1 MFANIFKEYSLVKCM
16 RGKIVYLF
24 ILIFILGVMSNVSAV
39 DTHVYGY
46 ECLSS
51 DCVNYQNLKTD
62 SCNAPTCS
70 VSGFV
75 VGTYCDSASV
85 GNVFRYRTSATNT
98 VLSDI
103 YDPLSSNV
111 MANGYLAFTC
121 GAYYVDQ
128 DGDGWGI
135 GSAIYGD
142 VTSGYPGGYVSS
154 LLYQG
159 EDVLDTNPY
168 ITSVYP
174 HWEDMDRNKISRA
187 DLGDT
192 VYMIIAEIPGFSNF
206 EIFEEDGW
214 LGDQIKIVSGNIHD
228 NNLVGVWT
236 ITEEDLEA
244 TSDYDSFKFTVGEV
258 ISENLIINVDFGYDS
273 DGDGL
278 SDEEE
283 AVIGTDP
290 NNPDTDGDG
299 FSDGE
304 ELRRG
309 TDPLDP
315 NSHPMP
321 VDANGDGD
329 FDDPEDDA
337 DGDGLT
343 NEEEALIGTDPNNPD
358 TDGDGF
364 SDGEEVRRGT
374 DPLDPNS
381 HPMPGYVD
389 PDSRMDLTINNP
401 ICGSYFDKGENVVI
415 NIVAND
421 ADDVISGNI
430 SIDEVVVEIFTNG
443 ETNFNKI
450 FDSPGNSQVVVEG
463 VNSKGEVAKV
473 ISNIMILDK
482 NIGGSYIDDEYVAAC
497 ITKPKYFS
505 NIGGSIVE
513 FDASATRAI
522 RVTSGVVDL
531 LVPEEGDTF
540 SWYWRFLPENIAREF
555 VDSSDSVAYRF
566 AAEFPV
572 VGENSATLR
581 VEIS

>member
-174 HWEDMDRNKISRA
+174 HWEDMERNKISRA

-192 VYMIIAEIPGFSNF
+192 VYMIIAEIPGFSSF
-206 EIFEEDGW
+206 EIFEEDA
-214 LGDQIKIVSGNIHD
+214 LGSNQIKIISGDIDD
-228 NNLVGVWT
+228 NNLIGVWT

-244 TSDYDSFKFTVGEV
+244 TSDYDSFKFMVSDV
-258 ISENLIINVDFGYDS
+258 ISENLRINVDFGYDS

-283 AVIGTDP
+283 A
-290 NNPDTDGDG
+290 
-299 FSDGE
+299 E
-304 ELRRG
+304 
-309 TDPLDP
+309 
-315 NSHPMP
+315 
-321 VDANGDGD
+321 
-329 FDDPEDDA
+329 
-337 DGDGLT
+337 
-343 NEEEALIGTDPNNPD
+343 IGTDPNNPD

-364 SDGEEVRRGT
+364 SDGEEVRKGT

-381 HPMPGYVD
+381 HPMPTPGDSDGDGLSDEEEAEIGTD
-389 PDSRMDLTINNP
+389 PNNP
-401 ICGSYFDKGENVVI
+401 HTDGDG
-415 NIVAND
+415 
-421 ADDVISGNI
+421 
-430 SIDEVVVEIFTNG
+430 
-443 ETNFNKI
+443 
-450 FDSPGNSQVVVEG
+450 
-463 VNSKGEVAKV
+463 
-473 ISNIMILDK
+473 
-482 NIGGSYIDDEYVAAC
+482 
-497 ITKPKYFS
+497 FS
-505 NIGGSIVE
+505 DG
-513 FDASATRAI
+513 
-522 RVTSGVVDL
+522 
-531 LVPEEGDTF
+531 
-540 SWYWRFLPENIAREF
+540 
-555 VDSSDSVAYRF
+555 
-566 AAEFPV
+566 
-572 VGENSATLR
+572 
-581 VEIS
+581 

>member
-1 MFANIFKEYSLVKCM
+1 VFANIFKEYSLVKYM
-16 RGKIVYLF
+16 RGKIIYLF
-24 ILIFILGVMSNVSAV
+24 ILTFVFGAISNGSAV
-39 DTHVYGY
+39 DTHVYDY

-98 VLSDI
+98 VLANL
-103 YDPLSSNV
+103 YDPSGSNV

-174 HWEDMDRNKISRA
+174 HWEDMERNKISRA

-192 VYMIIAEIPGFSNF
+192 VYMIIAEIPGFSSF
-206 EIFEEDGW
+206 EIFEEDA
-214 LGDQIKIVSGNIHD
+214 LGSNQIKIISGDIDD
-228 NNLVGVWT
+228 NNLIGVWT

-244 TSDYDSFKFTVGEV
+244 TSDYDSFKFMVSDV
-258 ISENLIINVDFGYDS
+258 ISENLRINVDFGYDS

-283 AVIGTDP
+283 A
-290 NNPDTDGDG
+290 
-299 FSDGE
+299 E
-304 ELRRG
+304 
-309 TDPLDP
+309 
-315 NSHPMP
+315 
-321 VDANGDGD
+321 
-329 FDDPEDDA
+329 
-337 DGDGLT
+337 
-343 NEEEALIGTDPNNPD
+343 IGTDPNNPD

-364 SDGEEVRRGT
+364 SDGEEVRKGT
-374 DPLDPNS
+374 DPLDPND
-381 HPMPGYVD
+381 HPMPGYID
-389 PDSRMDLTINNP
+389 PDSRMDITIDNP
-401 ICGSYFDKGENVVI
+401 NCGSYFDKGENVVI
-415 NIVAND
+415 NIVAED
-421 ADDVISGNI
+421 DDDVISGTI
-430 SIDEVVVEIFTNG
+430 SIDEVVVETFSNG
-443 ETNFNKI
+443 ETSFNKV